1 MSEIINRQIAIE
13 REKQNIR
20 AYEKSI
26 RFHIMTTRFNDKTE
40 EENRRFRIAK
50 NIPNYCIYG
59 CPKTIT
65 EHMKSD
71 AKIIVLEM
79 NNDKNKIIGIGLIMN
94 RLETRDYNIYKDTN
108 YNRYCYIGKTRIPRE
123 ELTEE
128 EEITLKIFDKLCFEG
143 TLHSKRGQG
152 IITFPTKILYRC
164 RKLRNLE
171 QDLIDMFKKRQN
183 TQKST
188 NIKTQN

>member
-1 MSEIINRQIAIE
+1 M
-13 REKQNIR
+13 
-20 AYEKSI
+20 
-26 RFHIMTTRFNDKTE
+26 
-40 EENRRFRIAK
+40 
-50 NIPNYCIYG
+50 
-59 CPKTIT
+59 IT

-79 NNDKNKIIGIGLIMN
+79 NNDKNQIIGIGLVMN
-94 RLETRDYNIYKDTN
+94 RLDTRDYNIYKDVN

-123 ELTEE
+123 ELTDE

-152 IITFPTKILYRC
+152 IIAFPTKILYRC

-183 TQKST
+183 SQKRQ
-188 NIKTQN
+188 I